1 MVKKNL
7 VNEEIDLIDMF
18 QIIWKKKNS
27 IIISIV
33 FGLLIALLIQ
43 SFEKPTSKIKA
54 TTRIIPLS
62 IYDESKFQIYNSIIK
77 MVRPMPLILPLNYG
91 QSNENAME
99 EDGIE
104 TKKPKPPKIETYQK
118 IKKTEINNITKS
130 LLFQMFIE
138 TFEQKST
145 LKKMI
150 KMSNFIKKED
160 YPNNVAYEI
169 AINETMSEIKLSNTV
184 SSDYK
189 KEVRPNAIIVFE
201 SNNVNEWESF
211 LSFVEK
217 TTNQRVQIKL
227 SEMFQN
233 YLNYTKMLNKF
244 NVEDLEA
251 QLATVKD
258 DDQKSSISEAIDE
271 LKKDKYSKRLVDI
284 FQTSPISN
292 VDDFYAAKI
301 NIDSTIYELTINKIS
316 LKTLYGLAVLLSA
329 MLGIFFVLIVNA
341 IQKRS

>member
-1 MVKKNL
+1 MVKKIL
-7 VNEEIDLIDMF
+7 VNEEIDLIDIF

-217 TTNQRVQIKL
+217 KTNQREKYI
-227 SEMFQN
+227 N
-233 YLNYTKMLNKF
+233 
-244 NVEDLEA
+244 
-251 QLATVKD
+251 
-258 DDQKSSISEAIDE
+258 SI
-271 LKKDKYSKRLVDI
+271 
-284 FQTSPISN
+284 
-292 VDDFYAAKI
+292 
-301 NIDSTIYELTINKIS
+301 
-316 LKTLYGLAVLLSA
+316 
-329 MLGIFFVLIVNA
+329 
-341 IQKRS
+341 